1 MRMSPTQTPGPASVP
16 THVAVIMDGNGRW
29 AQARGLPRTAGHKQ
43 GAEAVRRTLIGAGE
57 LGIKYL
63 TLFGFSAENWRRPES
78 EISALM
84 GLLRI
89 YLRSEI
95 AELHSRGARV
105 RVIGDMSRFAPD
117 ITAMIAQAE
126 DLTRHNTAIN
136 LTIALNYGGRQEI
149 TAAAR
154 TLAQEAVAGR
164 LDPKAINETL
174 FETCLT
180 TAGMPD
186 PDLLIRT
193 SGELR
198 ISNFLLWQCA
208 YAEMIFADT
217 LWPDFDRH
225 HLEEAIVEFN
235 RRQRRFGAVAGA
247 R

>member
-1 MRMSPTQTPGPASVP
+1 MTPTQISAPVPAP
-16 THVAVIMDGNGRW
+16 THVAIIMDGNGRW

-43 GAEAVRRTLIGAGE
+43 GAEAVRRTVVGAGE
-57 LGIKYL
+57 LGVKYL

-84 GLLRI
+84 GLLRL

-95 AELHSRGARV
+95 AELHGKGARL
-105 RVIGDMSRFAPD
+105 RVIGDMTRFAPD
-117 ITAMIAQAE
+117 IAAMIAQAE
-126 DLTRHNTAIN
+126 DLTRDNTSLH

-164 LDPKAINETL
+164 LDPGGINEAL

-193 SGELR
+193 SGEKR

-208 YAEMIFADT
+208 YAELVFADA